1 LVDCTFPHPAF
12 IRDAVGKEVK
22 RIMQHTNTIRRGTF
36 LVVVLGLI
44 SLLLAL
50 TIGLTVKVRAG
61 MLQAGN
67 IQSQVSYYL
76 ARNLS

>member
-1 LVDCTFPHPAF
+1 MPANLKGH
-12 IRDAVGKEVK
+12 A
-22 RIMQHTNTIRRGTF
+22 MQQTRRGNF

-67 IQSQVSYYL
+67 IQKQVQFYITKVP
-76 ARNLS
+76 

>member
-1 LVDCTFPHPAF
+1 
-12 IRDAVGKEVK
+12 
-22 RIMQHTNTIRRGTF
+22 MQHTNTIRRGTF

>member
-1 LVDCTFPHPAF
+1 
-12 IRDAVGKEVK
+12 
-22 RIMQHTNTIRRGTF
+22 MTNPTRRGNF

-67 IQSQVSYYL
+67 IQKQVLYYINN
-76 ARNLS
+76 A